1 MDPEEEQPHFF
12 PSVPAAMVA
21 GAVFVPI
28 LIIGMKA
35 LQARGYSDVVLM
47 LWAVLTF
54 FVPVFL
60 SCTDFRYQRRHYK
73 NRSFLIP
80 MIAPRDFEEYYFPA
94 WFRMFV
100 WFVSAGVSCFLL
112 KAFGVPL

>member
-1 MDPEEEQPHFF
+1 MDPEEEQQPHFF

-47 LWAVLTF
+47 LWSVPTF
-54 FVPVFL
+54 CVPL
-60 SCTDFRYQRRHYK
+60 LLACTDFAISDATTRTDL
-73 NRSFLIP
+73 ST
-80 MIAPRDFEEYYFPA
+80 FP
-94 WFRMFV
+94 
-100 WFVSAGVSCFLL
+100 
-112 KAFGVPL
+112 